1 VVIFRPEVLSFVGAS
16 ERKTVLVLI
25 LIICTYTHIFP
36 LTNYEQ
42 AKARADI
49 LKALA
54 HPIRVLLLD
63 ALSRGDRC
71 VNELNELADVD
82 QSTISR
88 HLAQLKEAG
97 IVTERKEGSKV
108 IHHLACPCMLQAF
121 DCSVEVLKITTK
133 RRLTALKGV

>member
-1 VVIFRPEVLSFVGAS
+1 
-16 ERKTVLVLI
+16 
-25 LIICTYTHIFP
+25 LIICTYPHIVSSM
-36 LTNYEQ
+36 NYEQ

-71 VNELNELADVD
+71 VNELIELADVD

-88 HLAQLKEAG
+88 HLIQLKKAG
-97 IVTERKEGSKV
+97 IVTERKEGAKV

-121 DCSVEVLKITTK
+121 ECSVEVLKTVKK
-133 RRLTALKGV
+133 RQNAVLKGV

>member
-1 VVIFRPEVLSFVGAS
+1 M
-16 ERKTVLVLI
+16 
-25 LIICTYTHIFP
+25 
-36 LTNYEQ
+36 NYEQ

-71 VNELNELADVD
+71 VNQLNELADVD

-88 HLAQLKEAG
+88 HLAQLKKAG
-97 IVTERKEGSKV
+97 IVTERKVGAKV
-108 IHHLACPCMLQAF
+108 IHHLACPCMLRAF
-121 DCSVEVLKITTK
+121 DCSVEVLKTVTK
-133 RRLTALKGV
+133 RHSIVLKAV